1 MIELVRKNGI
11 TAPIVTCDVCGK
23 RIKDARMGMVKFV
36 NPTYKDGKVSYK
48 INHKVTCDNREQCDW
63 QELSHF
69 LVWLLSN
76 TGLKGEKLEE
86 AKQRAELM
94 EMII

>member
-1 MIELVRKNGI
+1 MDGCENMIELERKNGI
-11 TAPIVTCDVCGK
+11 TGPIVTCDVCGK

-36 NPTYKDGKVSYK
+36 NPTYKIV
-48 INHKVTCDNREQCDW
+48 HKVTCDDREQCDW

-69 LVWLLSN
+69 LIWLLSN

-94 EMII
+94 EMI